1 MTDVANSGGNG
12 NSQKINSGWKLERLE
27 RLRRC
32 KEMKRADMH
41 VAQVLSEA
49 WDSKSGFVRMSYPKI
64 AEKSRYSERSVQ
76 YSVKRLLQHGFLELR
91 TRGDSSGN
99 CNEYYLRMPS
109 ANVVQKLHGGGAKT
123 DANVVQPVAHLPA
136 EGSPTDLSLTESPNM
151 EEKELGERSEIDGES
166 EFSILY
172 QCDRLL
178 QRHSDNPTR
187 LLSRL
192 RQICSAREIL
202 ELVSAAVSSGRDV
215 EGELRHVL
223 GQRRIAG

>member
-49 WDSKSGFVRMSYPKI
+49 WDSKSGFVRMSDPKI

-109 ANVVQKLHGGGAKT
+109 ETWCKNCTGVVQKLTPTWCNQSHTFPQKALPQIYPLRRIRIWKKKSRASEAK
-123 DANVVQPVAHLPA
+123 
-136 EGSPTDLSLTESPNM
+136 STESQVPA
-151 EEKELGERSEIDGES
+151 
-166 EFSILY
+166 FSISVTGYSRDTRTTPLGY
-172 QCDRLL
+172 FPVSVRFV
-178 QRHSDNPTR
+178 RARNPR
-187 LLSRL
+187 VGLGG
-192 RQICSAREIL
+192 RQFRPRC
-202 ELVSAAVSSGRDV
+202 
-215 EGELRHVL
+215 
-223 GQRRIAG
+223 

>member
-136 EGSPTDLSLTESPNM
+136 EGSPTDLSLTENPNM
-151 EEKELGERSEIDGES
+151 EEKSWASEARSTES
-166 EFSILY
+166 QSSAFSISVTGY
-172 QCDRLL
+172 
-178 QRHSDNPTR
+178 SET
-187 LLSRL
+187 
-192 RQICSAREIL
+192 
-202 ELVSAAVSSGRDV
+202 
-215 EGELRHVL
+215 L
-223 GQRRIAG
+223 GQPHSATFPSPSDLFRARNPRVGLGGRQFRPRC

>member
-151 EEKELGERSEIDGES
+151 EEKRVGRAKRDRRRVRSPA
-166 EFSILY
+166 FSISVTGY
-172 QCDRLL
+172 SRD
-178 QRHSDNPTR
+178 TR
-187 LLSRL
+187 TTPLGYFPVSVRFVPRAKSSSWSR
-192 RQICSAREIL
+192 RPS
-202 ELVSAAVSSGRDV
+202 VPAAMLKES
-215 EGELRHVL
+215 
-223 GQRRIAG
+223 